1 MENLMAVMASLLL
14 LSSLSAQTLNVS
26 EAEIHWKGSKSYEYH
41 EGTLNISSGSLTFKN
56 DVLVGGNFTVDMNS
70 ILCTDLPEKDA
81 AKLVRNL
88 KSNNFFA
95 VAKHPE
101 ANLTFT
107 SITVT
112 DGGYEVT
119 GDFTI
124 RGITNS
130 EIFMLQ
136 IEDNKATADLKIDR
150 SKYNIKFASGSFF
163 KQVNTYYRLSKNLF
177 FEEFFTY

>member
-26 EAEIHWKGSKSYEYH
+26 EAVIHWKGSKSYEYH

-70 ILCTDLPEKDA
+70 ILCTDLSEKDA
-81 AKLVRNL
+81 ARLVRNL
-88 KSNNFFA
+88 KSDNFFA

-107 SITVT
+107 SITAT

-130 EIFMLQ
+130 EIFILQ

-150 SKYNIKFASGSFF
+150 S
-163 KQVNTYYRLSKNLF
+163 NTILNLLQAAF
-177 FEEFFTY
+177 LRTLAIDLYMTN

>member
-70 ILCTDLPEKDA
+70 ILCTDLSEKDA
-81 AKLVRNL
+81 ARLVRNL

-107 SITVT
+107 SVTAT

-163 KQVNTYYRLSKNLF
+163 ANLGDRLIYDELDIRVSF
-177 FEEFFTY
+177 AY

>member
-14 LSSLSAQTLNVS
+14 LSSLSAQTLDVS

-41 EGTLNISSGSLTFKN
+41 EGTLNISSGSLTLKN

-119 GDFTI
+119 GDFT
-124 RGITNS
+124 
-130 EIFMLQ
+130 
-136 IEDNKATADLKIDR
+136 
-150 SKYNIKFASGSFF
+150 
-163 KQVNTYYRLSKNLF
+163 LS
-177 FEEFFTY
+177 

>member
-1 MENLMAVMASLLL
+1 M
-14 LSSLSAQTLNVS
+14 
-26 EAEIHWKGSKSYEYH
+26 
-41 EGTLNISSGSLTFKN
+41 
-56 DVLVGGNFTVDMNS
+56 
-70 ILCTDLPEKDA
+70 
-81 AKLVRNL
+81 
-88 KSNNFFA
+88 
-95 VAKHPE
+95 
-101 ANLTFT
+101 TFT

-163 KQVNTYYRLSKNLF
+163 ANLGNRLIYDELDIRVSF
-177 FEEFFTY
+177 AY